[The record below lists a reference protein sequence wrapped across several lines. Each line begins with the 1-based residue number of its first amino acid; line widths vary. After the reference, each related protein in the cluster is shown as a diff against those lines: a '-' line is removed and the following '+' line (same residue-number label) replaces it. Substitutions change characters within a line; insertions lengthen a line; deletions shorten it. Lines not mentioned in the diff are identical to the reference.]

1 MLRPYGRL
9 PPTLTEPDSAA
20 LRHVDRPGAA
30 HRRIL
35 ALAWGAW
42 ASGFCSLTLLSFLL
56 PAIQKDLAVPD
67 TSLPALTGI
76 GVGMSGVGGLL
87 FGWISDR
94 WGRRVSLALAIGA
107 FSLGNVVCALAGT
120 GDLLFFG
127 RALAG
132 LGVGGTWG
140 GGQAMIG
147 ETVPAAL
154 RGRFG
159 AIAQSGAPVGLGLA
173 AILGSFL
180 SPAIGWRP
188 TFWILALPGVALL
201 FFRHLPESDLWLAHR
216 AKLAA
221 GAAGIEAA
229 EMARARRPVLA
240 QLVAVD
246 QLWTFTRAFL
256 LTAFNMSA
264 YWFAVIWLP
273 RYLAQERGLSVFG
286 TGRWTL
292 TFVAGSL
299 LGYLSFGWVSDRI
312 GRRPAFALYCTVMAL
327 GLALVTLFWSSFAA
341 RPGIG
346 LACLFVAGLGTG
358 TWSCFGPYFSELF
371 PTRIRGAA
379 MSVIMN
385 STRGIQYLA
394 PLAIA
399 AVAALF
405 PSAGMGGGIA
415 LAAGFALLAG
425 AWVWTLPETAGAA
438 IEN

>member
-1 MLRPYGRL
+1 M
-9 PPTLTEPDSAA
+9 
-20 LRHVDRPGAA
+20 
-30 HRRIL
+30 
-35 ALAWGAW
+35 
-42 ASGFCSLTLLSFLL
+42 LLSFLL
-56 PAIQKDLAVPD
+56 PAIQMDLAIPD
-67 TSLPALTGI
+67 SGVAALTGI
-76 GVGMSGVGGLL
+76 GVGMTGVGGFL
-87 FGWISDR
+87 FGWVSDR
-94 WGRRVSLALAIGA
+94 WGRRASLALAIGA
-107 FSLGNVVCALAGT
+107 FSLGNILCALSGT
-120 GDLLFFG
+120 EAMLSLA

-132 LGVGGTWG
+132 LGIGGTWG

-180 SPAIGWRP
+180 SPAIGWRV
-188 TFWILALPGVALL
+188 TFGLLALPGLALL

-221 GAAGIEAA
+221 GATERGESG
-229 EMARARRPVLA
+229 EMTRARRPVLA
-240 QLVAVD
+240 QLIAPD
-246 QLWTFTRAFL
+246 LLSTFVRAFL

-273 RYLAQERGLSVFG
+273 RYLQKERGLTIFG
-286 TGRWTL
+286 TGWWTL

-299 LGYLSFGWVSDRI
+299 VGYLSFGWVSDRI
-312 GRRPAFALYCTVMAL
+312 GRRPAFALYCAVTAL
-327 GLALVTLFWSSFAA
+327 GLGLVTLFWAGFAA
-341 RPGIG
+341 QPGVG

-358 TWSCFGPYFSELF
+358 TWSCYGPYFSELF
-371 PTRIRGAA
+371 PTRVRGTA

-385 STRGIQYLA
+385 STRGIQYLT

-399 AVAALF
+399 AVASMA

>member
-1 MLRPYGRL
+1 M
-9 PPTLTEPDSAA
+9 TEPDSAA

-42 ASGFCSLTLLSFLL
+42 ASGFCSLMLLSFLL
-56 PAIQKDLAVPD
+56 PAVQKDLAIPD
-67 TSLPALTGI
+67 SAVAALTGI
-76 GVGMSGVGGLL
+76 GVGMTGVGGFL

-94 WGRRVSLALAIGA
+94 WGRRASLALAIGA
-107 FSLGNVVCALAGT
+107 FSLGNLVCALAGS
-120 GDLLFFG
+120 GAMLSLG

-132 LGVGGTWG
+132 LGIGGTWG

-180 SPAIGWRP
+180 APSIGWRV
-188 TFWILALPGVALL
+188 TFGILALPGLALL

-216 AKLAA
+216 ARVSK
-221 GAAGIEAA
+221 GDGETGEI
-229 EMARARRPVLA
+229 ARARRPVLA
-240 QLVAVD
+240 QLVAPD
-246 QLWTFTRAFL
+246 QLSTFIRAFL

-273 RYLAQERGLSVFG
+273 RYLQKERGLTIFG
-286 TGRWTL
+286 TGWWTL

-299 LGYLSFGWVSDRI
+299 VGYLSFGWVSDRI
-312 GRRPAFALYCTVMAL
+312 GRRPAFALYCAVTAL
-327 GLALVTLFWSSFAA
+327 GLALVTLFWSGFAA
-341 RPGIG
+341 QPAIG

-358 TWSCFGPYFSELF
+358 TWSCYGPYFSELF
-371 PTRIRGAA
+371 PTRVRGTA
-379 MSVIMN
+379 MAVIMN
-385 STRGIQYLA
+385 STRGIQYLT

-399 AVAALF
+399 AVARWA
-405 PSAGMGGGIA
+405 PSAGMGGGIS

>member
-1 MLRPYGRL
+1 M
-9 PPTLTEPDSAA
+9 TEPDSAA
-20 LRHVDRPGAA
+20 LRHVDRRGAA

-56 PAIQKDLAVPD
+56 PAIQEDLAVPD
-67 TSLPALTGI
+67 SSLAALTGV
-76 GVGMSGVGGLL
+76 GVGMSGVGGFL

-94 WGRRVSLALAIGA
+94 WGRRASLALAIGA
-107 FSLGNVVCALAGT
+107 FSLGNVACALAGNGT
-120 GDLLFFG
+120 LLFFG

-180 SPAIGWRP
+180 APSIGWRP
-188 TFWILALPGVALL
+188 TFWILALPGLALL

-216 AKLAA
+216 ARLRTAVG
-221 GAAGIEAA
+221 GAEIGELI
-229 EMARARRPVLA
+229 RARRPVLA
-240 QLVAVD
+240 QLVAAD
-246 QLWTFTRAFL
+246 QLWTFSRAFL

-273 RYLAQERGLSVFG
+273 RYLAKERGLSVFG

-312 GRRPAFALYCTVMAL
+312 GRRPAFALYCAVMAL
-327 GLALVTLFWSSFAA
+327 GLVLVTLFWSSFAA
-341 RPGIG
+341 SPEVG

-399 AVAALF
+399 AVASLF
-405 PSAGMGGGIA
+405 PGAGMGGGIA

>member
-1 MLRPYGRL
+1 M
-9 PPTLTEPDSAA
+9 TEPDRAA

-42 ASGFCSLTLLSFLL
+42 ASGFCSLMLLSFLL
-56 PAIQKDLAVPD
+56 PAIQKDLAIPD
-67 TSLPALTGI
+67 SAVAALTGI
-76 GVGMSGVGGLL
+76 GVGMTGVGGFL

-94 WGRRVSLALAIGA
+94 FGRRASLALAMGA
-107 FSLGNVVCALAGT
+107 FSLGNLACALAGT
-120 GDLLFFG
+120 GSLLFLG

-132 LGVGGTWG
+132 LGIGGTWG

-147 ETVPAAL
+147 ETVPPAL
-154 RGRFG
+154 RGRYG
-159 AIAQSGAPVGLGLA
+159 ALAQSGAPVGLGLA

-180 SPAIGWRP
+180 APSIGWRI
-188 TFWILALPGVALL
+188 TFGILALPGLALL
-201 FFRHLPESDLWLAHR
+201 FFRQLPESDLWLAHR

-221 GAAGIEAA
+221 DAGGGSESG

-240 QLVAVD
+240 QLVAPD
-246 QLWTFTRAFL
+246 QLSTFVRAFL

-273 RYLAQERGLSVFG
+273 RYLQKERGLTIFG
-286 TGRWTL
+286 TGWWTL

-299 LGYLSFGWVSDRI
+299 VGYLSFGWVSDRI
-312 GRRPAFALYCTVMAL
+312 GRRPAFALYCAVTAL
-327 GLALVTLFWSSFAA
+327 GLALVTLFWAGFAA
-341 RPGIG
+341 RPAIG

-358 TWSCFGPYFSELF
+358 TWSCYGPYFSELF
-371 PTRIRGAA
+371 PTRVRGTA
-379 MSVIMN
+379 MAVIMN
-385 STRGIQYLA
+385 STRGIQYLT

-399 AVAALF
+399 AVASMA

>member
-1 MLRPYGRL
+1 M
-9 PPTLTEPDSAA
+9 
-20 LRHVDRPGAA
+20 
-30 HRRIL
+30 
-35 ALAWGAW
+35 
-42 ASGFCSLTLLSFLL
+42 LLSFLL
-56 PAIQKDLAVPD
+56 PAIQKDLAISD
-67 TSLPALTGI
+67 SALAALTGI
-76 GVGMSGVGGLL
+76 GVGMSGVGGFL

-94 WGRRVSLALAIGA
+94 WGRRASLALAIGA
-107 FSLGNVVCALAGT
+107 FSLGNLACALAGS
-120 GDLLFFG
+120 DAMLFFG

-173 AILGSFL
+173 TILGSFL
-180 SPAIGWRP
+180 SPAVGWRV
-188 TFWILALPGVALL
+188 TFGILALPGLALL

-221 GAAGIEAA
+221 GGPESG

-240 QLVAVD
+240 QLVAPD
-246 QLWTFTRAFL
+246 LLPTFLRAFL

-273 RYLAQERGLSVFG
+273 RYLQKERGLTIFG
-286 TGRWTL
+286 TGWWTL

-299 LGYLSFGWVSDRI
+299 VGYLSFGWVSDRI
-312 GRRPAFALYCTVMAL
+312 GRRPAFALYCAVTAL
-327 GLALVTLFWSSFAA
+327 GLVLVTLFWSGFAA
-341 RPGIG
+341 RPAIG

-358 TWSCFGPYFSELF
+358 TWSCYGPYFSELF
-371 PTRIRGAA
+371 PTRVRGTA

-399 AVAALF
+399 AVAGMV